1 MKSDCRFP
9 WIIPI
14 LPTVYGD
21 ELSYYE
27 CLSKLRKA
35 IADVATN
42 TETLKAQIESM
53 KLYQHRIPVNMA
65 VPDSGSTKTI
75 NHAIDIVII
84 SKSSEAMTDQ
94 SSTEGIVSCSIET
107 YFTNPV
113 AGGDLSVIPMY
124 EKADIVDD
132 ILSALVYY
140 GSSTTEAQVVR
151 KPASDVAIT
160 FTYGTDVVTGI
171 N

>member
-1 MKSDCRFP
+1 MKSDCCFP

-35 IADVATN
+35 IADVASN
-42 TETLKAQIESM
+42 TEMLKAQIESM
-53 KLYQHRIPVNMA
+53 KLYQHRIPVNMT
-65 VPDSGSTKTI
+65 VPDTGSTKTI
-75 NHAIDIVII
+75 THAIDIVIV
-84 SKSSEAMTDQ
+84 SKSSEVMNDQ
-94 SSTEGIVSCSIET
+94 SSTEDIVSCSIET

-113 AGGDLSVIPMY
+113 ASGDLSVIPMY

-151 KPASDVAIT
+151 KPTSDVAIT
-160 FTYGTDVVTGI
+160 FTYGTDVVSGI

>member
-1 MKSDCRFP
+1 MKSDCCFP

-14 LPTVYGD
+14 LPTVYGE

-35 IADVATN
+35 IADVASN

-53 KLYQHRIPVNMA
+53 KLYQHRIPVDMT
-65 VPDSGSTKTI
+65 VPDAGSTKTI
-75 NHAIDIVII
+75 DHAIDIVII
-84 SKSSEAMTDQ
+84 SKSSEAMNDQ
-94 SSTEGIVSCSIET
+94 SSTDGIVSCSIET

-113 AGGDLSVIPMY
+113 AGGDFSVIPMY
-124 EKADIVDD
+124 QKADTVDNM
-132 ILSALVYY
+132 LSTLIYY
-140 GSSTTEAQVVR
+140 GSSTTEAQVVH
-151 KPASDVAIT
+151 KPASDVPIT
-160 FTYGTDVVTGI
+160 FTYGTDVVSGI

>member
-1 MKSDCRFP
+1 MKSNCCFP

-35 IADVATN
+35 IADVASN

-53 KLYQHRIPVNMA
+53 KLYQHRIPVNMT
-65 VPDSGSTKTI
+65 VPDTGSTKTI
-75 NHAIDIVII
+75 NHALDIVII
-84 SKSSEAMTDQ
+84 SKYAEAMNDQ
-94 SSTEGIVSCSIET
+94 SSTDDVVSCSIQT

-113 AGGDLSVIPMY
+113 AGGDFSVIPMY
-124 EKADIVDD
+124 EKADTVED
-132 ILSALVYY
+132 ILSTLVYY
-140 GSSTTEAQVVR
+140 GSSTTEAQVIH
-151 KPASDVAIT
+151 KPASDMPIT
-160 FTYGTDVVTGI
+160 FTYGTDAVSGI